1 MSSVPTYSY
10 PTDLTISY
18 TNDIEYRKTIRQVFQ
33 MKSDSYPD
41 IVHSDIDE
49 VSRDE
54 LEYDD
59 TAASVA
65 MEYVFDKTRRIPIF
79 IAMYEQAASFM
90 FSTDINIGMA
100 VLFSYDYLLLFHNCL
115 KEYFAS
121 LSRNDGE
128 FTIENEQCKLLHIH
142 LFKKR

>member
-1 MSSVPTYSY
+1 MSSPTYSY

-18 TNDIEYRKTIRQVFQ
+18 TNDIEYRKIIRQVFQ

-59 TAASVA
+59 MAASAA
-65 MEYVFDKTRRIPIF
+65 MEYVFNKTRRVPPF
-79 IAMYEQAASFM
+79 IAIYEQAASFM

-115 KEYFAS
+115 RDFFTLLA
-121 LSRNDGE
+121 RNEGP
-128 FTIENEQCKLLHIH
+128 FTIENENYKLLHIH

>member
-1 MSSVPTYSY
+1 MSSPTYSY
-10 PTDLTISY
+10 PTDLIISY

-59 TAASVA
+59 IAASAA
-65 MEYVFDKTRRIPIF
+65 MAYVFDKTRRVPPF
-79 IAMYEQAASFM
+79 IAIYEQAASFM
-90 FSTDINIGMA
+90 FSTDINIWMA

-115 KEYFAS
+115 RDFFTS
-121 LSRNDGE
+121 LSRNDGP
-128 FTIENEQCKLLHIH
+128 FTIENENYKLLHIH

>member
-1 MSSVPTYSY
+1 MSSPTFVY
-10 PTDLTISY
+10 PTNLTLSY
-18 TNDIEYRKTIRQVFQ
+18 TNDEEYRKSIRNLFQ

-54 LEYDD
+54 LEYDENS
-59 TAASVA
+59 AYSA
-65 MEYVFDKTRRIPIF
+65 MEYVFENTRNVPIF

-115 KEYFAS
+115 REYFAS
-121 LSRNDGE
+121 VSRNDGP

>member
-10 PTDLTISY
+10 PTDITISY

-59 TAASVA
+59 MAASAA

-115 KEYFAS
+115 RDFFTS
-121 LSRNDGE
+121 LSRNDDQ
-128 FTIENEQCKLLHIH
+128 FTIENENCKLLHIH